1 MLEQHDPTVL
11 IVEPSRHFVSLLRHI
26 LSVGG
31 IKRAYHAADG
41 YGALELIKSHH
52 IDVMLLDSEIS
63 GISAMELTHV
73 IRMASDSPNKTLPIM
88 LLSDRPTRRLITKA
102 MNAGVSCYVKK
113 PVSAQTLLDRLK
125 WLLTDGK
132 ETDCAETDGR
142 DGEASAKASAR
153 PVSDAA

>member
-31 IKRAYHAADG
+31 IKRAYHASDG

-63 GISAMELTHV
+63 GISALELTHV
-73 IRMASDSPNKTLPIM
+73 IRMASDSPNKQLPVM
-88 LLSDRPTRRLITKA
+88 LLSDRPTRRLISKA
-102 MNAGVSCYVKK
+102 RAAGVSCYVKK

-125 WLLTDGK
+125 WLLDGEK
-132 ETDCAETDGR
+132 DAET
-142 DGEASAKASAR
+142 ESAAAR
-153 PVSDAA
+153 TRNAA